1 MALPNLSD
9 YLDGLNNNYSDYP
22 DYTYEDSGSV
32 WADPAHDPKDITR
45 ILSVIIYSVS
55 CVLGILG
62 NGLVIAII
70 TLKMKKSVNAVWFL
84 NLAVADFLFNIFL
97 PINIAYTAM
106 SYHWIFGTVMCKLN
120 SFLLILNMYTSV
132 LLLTTI
138 SFDRYVSV
146 VFPVWSQNHRST
158 NLAYGVCVIIWTV
171 GIVMSC
177 PSLVFRDTAQTRNS
191 VICFSNFSLSRNKSY
206 EGLAL
211 MRHRTVNITRFL
223 AGYILPITII
233 TFCYVAIVFNL
244 RRNRLAKSKKPFK
257 IIVTIIVTFFL
268 CWSPYH
274 LLNLL
279 ETVPDTVPWSVFEI
293 FIPLTTALAASNS
306 CMNPVLYVFMG
317 QDFKKFKV
325 TLLSR
330 LVNALSEE
338 TGHSSIVHRSF
349 SKVSSMTEKETTVV

>member
-1 MALPNLSD
+1 M
-9 YLDGLNNNYSDYP
+9 GLQNVSDYP
-22 DYTYEDSGSV
+22 EYLHNYNDDADYTYDELDALKTS
-32 WADPAHDPKDITR
+32 PAPDAKDIAR
-45 ILSVIIYSVS
+45 ILSVVIYSVS
-55 CVLGILG
+55 CVLGLLG

-106 SYHWIFGTVMCKLN
+106 RYHWIFGKVMCKLN

-158 NLAYGVCVIIWTV
+158 NLAYLVCLIIWTI

-177 PSLVFRDTAQTRNS
+177 PSLIFRDTAQASSS
-191 VICFSNFSLSRNKSY
+191 VICFSNFSLSSNKSY
-206 EGLAL
+206 LPLAL
-211 MRHRTVNITRFL
+211 ARHRTVTITRFL

-233 TFCYVAIVFNL
+233 TFCYIAIVLNL

-279 ETVPDTVPWSVFEI
+279 ETEPHSVPFSVFEI
-293 FIPLTTALAASNS
+293 GIPITTALAASNS

-325 TLLSR
+325 AIFSR

-349 SKVSSMTEKETTVV
+349 SKMSSMTEKETTVL

>member
-1 MALPNLSD
+1 MGLHNFSD
-9 YLDGLNNNYSDYP
+9 YSEYIHNYNDDS
-22 DYTYEDSGSV
+22 DYTYDEFDSLKTNPSHNG
-32 WADPAHDPKDITR
+32 KDIAR
-45 ILSVIIYSVS
+45 ILSVVIYSVS
-55 CVLGILG
+55 CVLGLLG

-70 TLKMKKSVNAVWFL
+70 TLKMKKSVNAIWFL

-106 SYHWIFGTVMCKLN
+106 RYHWIFGKVMCKLN

-158 NLAYGVCVIIWTV
+158 NLAYLVCLIIWTI
-171 GIVMSC
+171 GIIMSC
-177 PSLVFRDTAQTRNS
+177 PSLIFRDTAQASSS
-191 VICFSNFSLSRNKSY
+191 VICFSNFSLSSNKSY
-206 EGLAL
+206 LPLAL
-211 MRHRTVNITRFL
+211 ARHRTVTITRFL

-233 TFCYVAIVFNL
+233 TFCYIAIVFNL

-257 IIVTIIVTFFL
+257 IIVTIIITFFL
-268 CWSPYH
+268 CI
-274 LLNLL
+274 
-279 ETVPDTVPWSVFEI
+279 V
-293 FIPLTTALAASNS
+293 IPITTALAASNS

-325 TLLSR
+325 AIFSR

-349 SKVSSMTEKETTVV
+349 SKMSSMTEKETTVL

>member
-1 MALPNLSD
+1 
-9 YLDGLNNNYSDYP
+9 
-22 DYTYEDSGSV
+22 
-32 WADPAHDPKDITR
+32 

-158 NLAYGVCVIIWTV
+158 NLAYGVCVVIWTL
-171 GIVMSC
+171 GIIMSC
-177 PSLVFRDTAQTRNS
+177 PSLVFRDTAQTRSS

-211 MRHRTVNITRFL
+211 VRHRTVNITRFL

-244 RRNRLAKSKKPFK
+244 RHNRLAKSKKPFK
-257 IIVTIIVTFFL
+257 II
-268 CWSPYH
+268 
-274 LLNLL
+274 
-279 ETVPDTVPWSVFEI
+279 TVPDAVPWSVFEI

-349 SKVSSMTEKETTVV
+349 SKISSMTEKETT

>member
-1 MALPNLSD
+1 
-9 YLDGLNNNYSDYP
+9 
-22 DYTYEDSGSV
+22 
-32 WADPAHDPKDITR
+32 
-45 ILSVIIYSVS
+45 ILSVVIYSVS

-70 TLKMKKSVNAVWFL
+70 TLKMKKSVNAIWFL

-106 SYHWIFGTVMCKLN
+106 RYNWIFGTVMCKLN

-158 NLAYGVCVIIWTV
+158 NLAYLVCLIIWTI
-171 GIVMSC
+171 GIIMSS
-177 PSLVFRDTAQTRNS
+177 PSLVFRDTAQTRDS

-206 EGLAL
+206 QALAL

-223 AGYILPITII
+223 AGYVLPITII
-233 TFCYVAIVFNL
+233 TFCYVAIAFNL

-268 CWSPYH
+268 CWM
-274 LLNLL
+274 NLL
-279 ETVPDTVPWSVFEI
+279 ETQPNAISRSVFEI
-293 FIPLTTALAASNS
+293 GIPITTALAASNS

-325 TLLSR
+325 AILSR

-349 SKVSSMTEKETTVV
+349 SKMSSMTE